1 MRGMPL
7 LRVIGPGRAGRSFA
21 AALAAVGWEMTG
33 FVRRGDDVTTAAH
46 GVDLLLIATPDAA
59 IAAVAAGVEPD
70 AGAVVAHCAGSLGLD
85 VVAPHRRRAALHPLV
100 SLPNADVGAAR
111 LRDGAWF
118 AVAGDALARDVVAAL
133 GGRAVDVPDE
143 RRASYH
149 AAASIAA
156 NHVTAVLAQ
165 AERVAVDAGVPF
177 EAYMDL
183 VRSTVENVTALGAVA
198 ALTGP
203 AARGDTTT
211 VARHVAALPADERP
225 LYETLAAECRRLA
238 GWR

>member
-1 MRGMPL
+1 MRGMAL
-7 LRVIGPGRAGRSFA
+7 LRVIGPGRAGRSFT
-21 AALAAVGWEMTG
+21 AALAAVGWESAG
-33 FVRRGDDVTTAAH
+33 VLGRGDDVANAAH
-46 GVDLLLIATPDAA
+46 RTDLLLIATPDAA
-59 IAAVAAGVEPD
+59 IATVAAAVERD
-70 AGAVVAHCAGSLGLD
+70 EGTVVAHCAGSLGLD
-85 VVAPHRRRAALHPLV
+85 VLAPHARRAAVHPLV
-100 SLPNADVGAAR
+100 SLPNAEIGAAR
-111 LRDGAWF
+111 LRGGAWF
-118 AVAGDALARDVVAAL
+118 AVAGDPLARDVVAAL

-143 RRASYH
+143 QRARYH

-183 VRSTVENVTALGAVA
+183 VRSTVENVGALGAMA

-203 AARGDTTT
+203 AARGDTAT
-211 VARHVAALPADERP
+211 VARHVAALRADERP
-225 LYETLAAECRRLA
+225 LYEMLAAECRRLA